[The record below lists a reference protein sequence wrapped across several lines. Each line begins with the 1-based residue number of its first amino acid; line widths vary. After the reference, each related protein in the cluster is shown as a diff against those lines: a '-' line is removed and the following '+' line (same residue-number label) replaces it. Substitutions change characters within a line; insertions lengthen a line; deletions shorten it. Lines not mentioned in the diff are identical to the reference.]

1 MTAGMP
7 NWVWMALACLL
18 AALAIPALAPLARRV
33 GLVDH
38 PHGHKT
44 HQRTVPLVGG
54 LGVFLAVG
62 IVAIPA
68 GVVSIAGW
76 PWVVAV
82 LSMLILGVVDDLSPR
97 SARLRFI
104 WQGAVALLL
113 IYGAGHRLNDLGDL
127 FGQGLLQVEW
137 LAVPFTVF
145 CVVGVINAFNMIDG
159 LDGLSGSL
167 ALVSLIAIAYLAAF
181 AGHSSAALAVS
192 LLAGALVGFLAFNW
206 PRVGGAP
213 VFLGNGGSLALGTV
227 LGFLFVDLSQASYRA
242 FAPVTALWL
251 FAIPLIDTV
260 SVMLRRLQEGVSP
273 FKPDHNHV
281 HHLLL
286 RAGFSGQQTL
296 LLLLAFTA
304 VCALVG
310 VLGQRF
316 DWPEHWLAL
325 GFVLLALGYHAWA
338 LQAVRRSRLLGRP
351 LAAKV
356 RRSSS

>member
-1 MTAGMP
+1 MP

-82 LSMLILGVVDDLSPR
+82 LSMLVLGVVDDLSPR

-159 LDGLSGSL
+159 LDGLSG
-167 ALVSLIAIAYLAAF
+167 
-181 AGHSSAALAVS
+181 
-192 LLAGALVGFLAFNW
+192 
-206 PRVGGAP
+206 
-213 VFLGNGGSLALGTV
+213 
-227 LGFLFVDLSQASYRA
+227 
-242 FAPVTALWL
+242 
-251 FAIPLIDTV
+251 
-260 SVMLRRLQEGVSP
+260 
-273 FKPDHNHV
+273 
-281 HHLLL
+281 
-286 RAGFSGQQTL
+286 
-296 LLLLAFTA
+296 
-304 VCALVG
+304 
-310 VLGQRF
+310 
-316 DWPEHWLAL
+316 
-325 GFVLLALGYHAWA
+325 
-338 LQAVRRSRLLGRP
+338 
-351 LAAKV
+351 
-356 RRSSS
+356 

>member
-1 MTAGMP
+1 MLETMP
-7 NWVWMALACLL
+7 KIAWMALASVL
-18 AALAIPALAPLARRV
+18 AAVAIPLLVPLARRV

-44 HQRTVPLVGG
+44 HRNSVPLVGG

-68 GVVSIAGW
+68 GVVSVAGW

-82 LSMLILGVVDDLSPR
+82 LAMLSLGVLDDLSPQ
-97 SARLRFI
+97 SARVRFF

-113 IYGAGHRLNDLGDL
+113 IYGAGHRLADLGDL
-127 FGQGLLQVEW
+127 FGTGTMSAEW

-167 ALVSLIAIAYLAAF
+167 ALVSLIAVAYLAAF

-206 PRVGGAP
+206 PRRGGAP

-227 LGFLFVDLSQASYRA
+227 LGFLFVDLSQMPYRA
-242 FAPVTALWL
+242 FAPVVALWL
-251 FAIPLIDTV
+251 FAVPLIDTV
-260 SVMLRRLQEGVSP
+260 SVMLRRLQEGASP
-273 FKPDHNHV
+273 FQPDHNHV

-296 LLLLAFTA
+296 LLLIGLTA
-304 VCALVG
+304 LCAAVG
-310 VLGQRF
+310 VIGQRLH
-316 DWPEHWLAL
+316 WPEPALAL
-325 GFVLLALGYHAWA
+325 GFVAMALIYHGWA
-338 LQAVRRSRLLGRP
+338 LRAVRRSRLLGRP
-351 LAAKV
+351 LAERIV
-356 RRSSS
+356 R